1 MKRRRR
7 KKVDSNRTNQFY
19 KKPSGKSKAY
29 LAGEDFM
36 EIDPDEGDD
45 LSNENADDG
54 EERACNGMFS

>member
-36 EIDPDEGDD
+36 EIDP
-45 LSNENADDG
+45 ENADDG